1 MFFKINF
8 ASFPFVIIEFNEE
21 EIKDNDFDF
30 FLKSW
35 ENIYSYQK
43 DFILIFDTVN
53 MSIPSIKYCFKM
65 SSFIKK
71 IRNFPTQYLKKSIII
86 INNDIICKMLKFIF
100 YLQPPVADVYL
111 TKVKIIDVMMNLN
124 NNNDIVLLNNLENVN
139 IKNIEIISI
148 IKSRTPFL
156 PFL

>member
-86 INNDIICKMLKFIF
+86 INNDIICKMLQFVF

-111 TKVKIIDVMMNLN
+111 TKVNINNVIMNLK
-124 NNNDIVLLNNLENVN
+124 NNNDMVFVNNLENIN
-139 IKNIEIISI
+139 IKNIEINSI
-148 IKSRTPFL
+148 IKSRKPLL